1 MPRTA
6 ALAYRSDLRRQ
17 TREAVVEC
25 IGLRPRNTPRPTMR
39 LYRAACGMRDP
50 LAVFERYVEDL
61 MQMRDAVP
69 RDKHWLYD
77 SAAMELVDRAA
88 RFVIDARAAS
98 ETRIHG
104 ARP

>member
-1 MPRTA
+1 VPRTA

-50 LAVFERYVEDL
+50 LAVIERYVEDL
-61 MQMRDAVP
+61 MAMRDSVPARSAVDL
-69 RDKHWLYD
+69 RRGD
-77 SAAMELVDRAA
+77 SSLSTALS

-98 ETRIHG
+98 EARILG
-104 ARP
+104 AHS